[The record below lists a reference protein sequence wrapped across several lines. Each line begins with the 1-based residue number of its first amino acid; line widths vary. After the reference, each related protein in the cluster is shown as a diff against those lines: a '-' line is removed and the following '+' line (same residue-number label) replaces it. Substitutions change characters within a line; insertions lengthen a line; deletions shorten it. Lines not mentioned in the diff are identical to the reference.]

1 MVNVRKTRT
10 GARGGKYYIRN
21 GKRVYVSGRTTRT
34 TRHKSMM
41 TGKQSKSPF
50 FIDDVPT
57 LI

>member
-1 MVNVRKTRT
+1 MAKRKVKRVVKKSTRVKTRK
-10 GARGGKYYIRN
+10 A
-21 GKRVYVSGRTTRT
+21 TRT

>member
-1 MVNVRKTRT
+1 MITAKRKVKKTAKKST
-10 GARGGKYYIRN
+10 KS
-21 GKRVYVSGRTTRT
+21 KVSRATRT

>member
-1 MVNVRKTRT
+1 MTKRKSAAKRKPAKSKVTRT
-10 GARGGKYYIRN
+10 TK
-21 GKRVYVSGRTTRT
+21 TTRT

-41 TGKQSKSPF
+41 TGKKSKSPF

>member
-1 MVNVRKTRT
+1 MAKRKAKKPAKKSTRVKTR
-10 GARGGKYYIRN
+10 K
-21 GKRVYVSGRTTRT
+21 TTRT